1 MKYQEWLSEW
11 LAVCVRPTAKART
24 YEKYERICR
33 RHLTPKLGEYEM
45 EMLSVSV
52 LQRFVAGMIA
62 SLSPNTVNIV
72 ISVLKKSL
80 KQAVVYGVAE
90 RQYSDGIIRPKL
102 EEKRVD
108 CFTKE
113 EQKKIEEYILQ
124 SKRQKLVGILLC
136 LYSGL
141 RIGELMALTWENID
155 FTEGLLSV
163 TQSCHDGWGES
174 GYEKLLETPK
184 TKTSARV
191 IPLPKQIIGVLKK
204 AKRES
209 GGTYLVGG
217 DKPVSVRS
225 YQRTFEL
232 LLKKLEIPH
241 RGFHALRH
249 TFATRA
255 LECGMDVKTLSEIL
269 GHKNPT
275 ITLNRYV
282 HSLIDHKHMMMNRL
296 GKFLQ

>member
-1 MKYQEWLSEW
+1 MLYKEWLSEW

-33 RHLTPKLGEYEM
+33 KYLAPKLGEYEI
-45 EMLSVSV
+45 EMLSAGV
-52 LQRFVAGMIA
+52 LQRFVAGRVA
-62 SLSPNTVNIV
+62 ALSPNTVNVI

-80 KQAVVYGVAE
+80 KQAVLYSVAE
-90 RQYSDGIIRPKL
+90 RQYSDGVIRPKP
-102 EEKRVD
+102 EENQVE
-108 CFTKE
+108 CFTKD

-124 SKRQKLVGILLC
+124 SKKRKLVGILLC

-155 FTEGLLSV
+155 FTDGLLSV
-163 TQSCHDGWGES
+163 TKSCHDGWGES
-174 GYEKLLETPK
+174 GYIKIMETPK
-184 TKTSARV
+184 TSNSIRL
-191 IPLPKQIIGVLKK
+191 IPLPKQLIGVLKK
-204 AKRES
+204 AKRE
-209 GGTYLVGG
+209 VGG
-217 DKPVSVRS
+217 KYVVGGNSLISVRS
-225 YQRTFEL
+225 YQRTFESV
-232 LLKKLEIPH
+232 LKKLQIRH

-275 ITLNRYV
+275 VTLNRYA
-282 HSLIDHKHMMMNRL
+282 HSLMDHKHLMMNRL
-296 GKFLQ
+296 GKLLQ

>member
-1 MKYQEWLSEW
+1 MLYKEWLNQW
-11 LAVCVRPTAKART
+11 LAVCVRPAAKART
-24 YEKYERICR
+24 YEKYERICI
-33 RHLTPKLGEYEM
+33 RHLTPKLGEFEI
-45 EMLSVSV
+45 EILSASV
-52 LQRFVAGMIA
+52 LQRFVAGMA
-62 SLSPNTVNIV
+62 VSLSPSTVNVIV
-72 ISVLKKSL
+72 SVLKKSL
-80 KQAVVYGVAE
+80 KQAVIYGAAE

-102 EEKRVD
+102 EEKRME

-113 EQKKIEEYILQ
+113 EQKEIEEYILR
-124 SKRQKLVGILLC
+124 SNRQKLLGILLC

-141 RIGELMALTWENID
+141 RIGELMALTWDNVD
-155 FTEGLLSV
+155 LTEGLLSV
-163 TQSCHDGWGES
+163 TQSCHDGWGEN
-174 GYEKLLETPK
+174 GYEKRFEPPK

-191 IPLPKQIIGVLKK
+191 IPLPKQILGVLKK

-209 GGTYLVGG
+209 TGKYVVGG
-217 DKPVSVRS
+217 DSHISVRA

-232 LLKKLEIPH
+232 LLKKLKIRH
-241 RGFHALRH
+241 RGFHVLRH

-255 LECGMDVKTLSEIL
+255 LECGMDVKTLSELL

-282 HSLIDHKHMMMNRL
+282 HSLMEHKHMMMNRL